1 MPDTVGG
8 CSHDR
13 PMTGRGQFSVTRHT
27 ADGRSVPR
35 GDKEAWTPLP
45 WRALKRSRTHSEA
58 SGLSSAAVRPEL
70 HVREDPR
77 V

>member
-1 MPDTVGG
+1 MRMPDTVGG

-35 GDKEAWTPLP
+35 GDKEALDMD
-45 WRALKRSRTHSEA
+45 
-58 SGLSSAAVRPEL
+58 SAAVEGTEKVPDSL
-70 HVREDPR
+70 
-77 V
+77 

>member
-35 GDKEAWTPLP
+35 GDKEALDMD
-45 WRALKRSRTHSEA
+45 
-58 SGLSSAAVRPEL
+58 SAAVQGTEKVPDSL
-70 HVREDPR
+70 
-77 V
+77 